1 MIWTKEPRHSPLEPP
16 TSFVSEPSPG
26 LDAVP
31 SGAGPGTILLVDDED
46 MLRGTLRD
54 IVGQLGFKVLDAEDG
69 AQGLVLFQRH
79 AKEIRLVIL
88 DLTMPGMGGEE
99 VLERL
104 RSQPGEA
111 GRIPV
116 LLSSG
121 FANVN
126 VAAILG
132 ADRFTGFLQKP
143 YTIQQLAVKIAECL
157 SLQNGIGTEDEGQAE
172 GFPWAK
178 HSEKPRAGARGLG
191 SRGDQ

>member
-1 MIWTKEPRHSPLEPP
+1 MIWTEEPRHSPLEAP
-16 TSFVSEPSPG
+16 TRFVSEPSPG

-46 MLRGTLRD
+46 LLRRALQD
-54 IVGQLGFKVLDAEDG
+54 ILGHLGFKVLDAEDG

-79 AKEIRLVIL
+79 AKEICLVIL

-99 VLERL
+99 VLGRL

-121 FANVN
+121 FTNVN

-143 YTIQQLAVKIAECL
+143 YTMRQLAVKIAECL
-157 SLQNGIGTEDEGQAE
+157 SLPNGIGTEGGDQPEGAS
-172 GFPWAK
+172 WAK
-178 HSEKPRAGARGLG
+178 HHEKPRAGARGLG
-191 SRGDQ
+191 SGGDQ

>member
-1 MIWTKEPRHSPLEPP
+1 MIWTEEPRHSPLEPP
-16 TSFVSEPSPG
+16 TRFAGEASPG
-26 LDAVP
+26 PDAVP

-46 MLRGTLRD
+46 VLRGALRD
-54 IVGQLGFKVLDAEDG
+54 MLGHLGFKVLEAEDG

-104 RSQPGEA
+104 RSQPGET

-121 FANVN
+121 FTRVN
-126 VAAILG
+126 VAGILG
-132 ADRFTGFLQKP
+132 ADRSTGFLQKP
-143 YTIQQLAVKIAECL
+143 YTMQQLAVKVAECL
-157 SLQNGIGTEDEGQAE
+157 SLQHGTGTEG
-172 GFPWAK
+172 
-178 HSEKPRAGARGLG
+178 
-191 SRGDQ
+191 GDQ

>member
-1 MIWTKEPRHSPLEPP
+1 MGS
-16 TSFVSEPSPG
+16 VSEALPG
-26 LDAVP
+26 VDAVP
-31 SGAGPGTILLVDDED
+31 SGAGPGTVLLVDDED
-46 MLRGTLRD
+46 MLREALRD
-54 IVGQLGFKVLDAEDG
+54 ILEYFGFKVLDAEDG

-104 RSQPGEA
+104 RSQPGEV

-121 FANVN
+121 FTGVN

-143 YTIQQLAVKIAECL
+143 YTIQQLAAKVAECL
-157 SLQNGIGTEDEGQAE
+157 
-172 GFPWAK
+172 
-178 HSEKPRAGARGLG
+178 G
-191 SRGDQ
+191 SVF

>member
-1 MIWTKEPRHSPLEPP
+1 MIWIGEPRHGPLEAPRR
-16 TSFVSEPSPG
+16 FAGEPSPG

-46 MLRGTLRD
+46 ALRGTLRD
-54 IVGQLGFKVLDAEDG
+54 MLGHLGFKVLDAEDG

-99 VLERL
+99 VLGRL

-111 GRIPV
+111 GRVPV

-121 FANVN
+121 FTRVN

-132 ADRFTGFLQKP
+132 TDRSTGFLQKP
-143 YTIQQLAVKIAECL
+143 YTMRQLAAKVAECL
-157 SLQNGIGTEDEGQAE
+157 GLQNGIGTDGCD
-172 GFPWAK
+172 
-178 HSEKPRAGARGLG
+178 R
-191 SRGDQ
+191 